1 MSIFRDKY
9 TDFRFHKEYEKIF
22 VYYLHEI
29 IARSII
35 KVFCP
40 FLTFKKVK
48 FTYLL
53 ILKRSD
59 SVHKANVHLITFVT
73 DIANLL
79 CCNATNPIFF
89 Y

>member
-1 MSIFRDKY
+1 MRKSLY
-9 TDFRFHKEYEKIF
+9 TIYTKQLREVSSRFF
-22 VYYLHEI
+22 FAL
-29 IARSII
+29 
-35 KVFCP
+35 
-40 FLTFKKVK
+40 LTFKKVK

-79 CCNATNPIFF
+79 CYNATNPIFI